1 MTIFS
6 TKALLGTA
14 VSFALLSTA
23 NVASAADLDNLSDEE
38 LLERIER
45 LEKIVGPGNKFAVRS
60 GTKKVRVTVNGQ
72 INTAA
77 RYASDGENSGI
88 QFVDNDSSSSR
99 FRILGE
105 AKLNDRF
112 QPRPI
117 SKLTLKPT

>member
-23 NVASAADLDNLSDEE
+23 TVASAADLDNLSDEE
-38 LLERIER
+38 LLARIER
-45 LEKIVGPGNKFAVRS
+45 LEKIVGPGDKLAVRS

-77 RYASDGENSGI
+77 RYANDGENSGI
-88 QFVDNDSSSSR
+88 QFVDNDASASLPYSW
-99 FRILGE
+99 
-105 AKLNDRF
+105 
-112 QPRPI
+112 
-117 SKLTLKPT
+117 